1 MIKYNI
7 EIKWTIRFIL
17 LVVAWAI
24 GEKFIG
30 LHDVYIEN
38 YAIYTNLFAIP
49 AFLFYY
55 LALREK
61 KKNFYNDKMTFA
73 QGFVFGI
80 ILSFFI
86 ALLMPV
92 AQFVIYKSVTPHFF
106 DNVIDYKLKNT
117 SMTLETAKTFFNL
130 KTYIIEGSFGALS
143 KGMVTAAIFSLV
155 LKTKK

>member
-30 LHDVYIEN
+30 LHDVYIES
-38 YAIYTNLFAIP
+38 YAIYTNLFALP

-55 LALREK
+55 LALSEK
-61 KKNFYNDKMTFA
+61 KKDFYDGKMSFA

-80 ILSFFI
+80 ILSFLI
-86 ALLMPV
+86 ALVMPV
-92 AQFVIYKSVTPHFF
+92 AQFVIYKSVTPYFF
-106 DNVIDYKLKNT
+106 DNVINYKLKNT

-130 KTYIIEGSFGALS
+130 KTYIIESSFGALS
-143 KGMVTAAIFSLV
+143 KGMVTAAIFSLL